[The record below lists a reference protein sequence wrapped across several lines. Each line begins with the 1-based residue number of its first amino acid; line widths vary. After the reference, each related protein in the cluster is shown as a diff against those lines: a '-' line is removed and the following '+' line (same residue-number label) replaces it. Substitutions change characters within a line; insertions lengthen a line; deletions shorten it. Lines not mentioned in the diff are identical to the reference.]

1 MARFEKR
8 PGTGDS
14 LSGFCRDC
22 LCDAG
27 SGERC
32 ARCASPRLVR
42 HAEIDD
48 LTIAHVD
55 CDAFYAAIEKRDRPH
70 LADRPVIVGGGRRGV
85 VATACYIARVHG
97 VHSAMPMFKALQA
110 CPDAVVISPDMAKYA
125 AVARQV
131 RAMMTALT
139 PLVEPLS
146 IDEAFLDLAGTGL
159 IHAMSP
165 ARALAAFA
173 ARVER
178 DLGITVSIGLSHNK
192 FLAKIASDIDKP
204 RGLRLIGRAETAD
217 FLADRPVSI
226 IWGVGDALQRR
237 LAEDGVRRIA
247 DLREAGEPA
256 LSARYGAIGRR
267 LAALAWG
274 RDERAVTPQRT
285 ARSISA
291 ETTFDSDIAALDAL
305 EVELW
310 RLCEKVARR
319 ARAAGLVGRT
329 AVLKLKTAEFRL
341 LTRQARP
348 EPATQL
354 ATTLFEV
361 LSPMLAREA
370 GGRRFRLIGAGLGNL
385 APAAGEET
393 PDLFSGA
400 RARTARLEAA
410 MDEVRDRFGAAA
422 LAKGRGFSPR
432 PGPAPRRSRA
442 RPDTRDPRDGPE

>member
-1 MARFEKR
+1 MARLEAR
-8 PGTGDS
+8 PEAGDS
-14 LSGFCRDC
+14 LGGFCRDC
-22 LCDAG
+22 LGDAG

-32 ARCASPRLVR
+32 TRCASPRLVR

-48 LTIAHVD
+48 LAIAHVD

-97 VHSAMPMFKALQA
+97 VHSAMPMFRALEA
-110 CPDAVVISPDMAKYA
+110 CPGAVVIPPDMAKYA
-125 AVARQV
+125 TVARQV
-131 RAMMTALT
+131 RAMMIALT

-173 ARVER
+173 DRVER
-178 DLGITVSIGLSHNK
+178 HLGITVSIGLSHNK

-204 RGLRLIGRAETAD
+204 RGMHLIGRAETVD
-217 FLADRPVSI
+217 FLADQPVSI
-226 IWGVGDALQRR
+226 IWGVGNALQRR
-237 LAEDGVRRIA
+237 LAEDGMRRIA
-247 DLREAGEPA
+247 DLRTAGEPA
-256 LSARYGAIGRR
+256 LTVRYGAIGRR

-274 RDERAVTPQRT
+274 RDERPVTPERT

-291 ETTFDSDIAALDAL
+291 ETTFERDIAALDAL
-305 EVELW
+305 EIELW
-310 RLCEKVARR
+310 RLCEKVAPR
-319 ARAAGLVGRT
+319 AKAAGLVGRT

-354 ATTLFEV
+354 AATLFEV

-370 GGRRFRLIGAGLGNL
+370 DGRRFRLIGAGLGNL
-385 APAAGEET
+385 APAAGEDT
-393 PDLFSGA
+393 ADLFSGA
-400 RARTARLEAA
+400 RAKTARLEAA
-410 MDEVRDRFGAAA
+410 MDDVRERFGDAA
-422 LAKGRGFSPR
+422 LGKGRGFSPH
-432 PGPAPRRSRA
+432 PGPALRRSRA
-442 RPDTRDPRDGPE
+442 NPDTRDP